1 MVDDAHGLGV
11 LGRTGRGT
19 PEHFGLDEE
28 VDVLVG
34 TASKSLPGLG
44 GFAVARREVIHYLR
58 YTSRPF
64 IFATSPAP
72 AAVAAVR
79 EALAVV
85 EEEPALRTRLWA
97 VTRRVLH
104 ALQAMGFDTGGSQ
117 TPIVPVT
124 IGTVERTFHVWKAL
138 TEEGIFVNAVLPP
151 AVPAGS
157 CIIRMTFMAT
167 HTDEQV
173 ERVLGTLEA
182 VGARFGVIRGRPG
195 SALRAG

>member
-1 MVDDAHGLGV
+1 
-11 LGRTGRGT
+11 
-19 PEHFGLDEE
+19 
-28 VDVLVG
+28 
-34 TASKSLPGLG
+34 
-44 GFAVARREVIHYLR
+44 
-58 YTSRPF
+58 
-64 IFATSPAP
+64 
-72 AAVAAVR
+72 
-79 EALAVV
+79 
-85 EEEPALRTRLWA
+85 
-97 VTRRVLH
+97 VLH

-151 AVPAGS
+151 AVPTGS

-182 VGARFGVIRGRPG
+182 VGRRFGVIPGRPG